1 MGLSIGLLLLIAL
14 GVAARRG
21 SQSEASLPC
30 AASEIHLDPAGIARC
45 GPGKALSTAQLLTVG
60 GKIDLNSATE
70 SDLVLAPGIGPHLAR
85 ALSRERAR
93 LGRFATWEQVDRVP
107 GVGAS
112 KLSAIQ
118 EIAEIR

>member
-1 MGLSIGLLLLIAL
+1 M
-14 GVAARRG
+14 
-21 SQSEASLPC
+21 
-30 AASEIHLDPAGIARC
+30 DFAGIAQC
-45 GPGKALSTAQLLTVG
+45 GPGKALSAAQVLTAG

-70 SDLVLAPGIGPHLAR
+70 NDLVLAPGVGPHLAR
-85 ALSRERAR
+85 ELARERAR
-93 LGRFATWEQVDRVP
+93 LGRFATWEQVDRIP